1 MSEWSGGIWSDEA
14 TRTPFAPRTG
24 EITEIVGRLSSG
36 RTSLLLQCLREAT
49 RRGGIA
55 AVVDTDEAFDPAS
68 AARAGVDLRR
78 VLWVRCGHR
87 RDVALQAT
95 DVLVRCPGF
104 VLVALDGGEAP
115 PRLSL
120 SAAFRLKHA
129 VRHSRIALLILGRHR
144 IVGSGATLALE
155 MLQRTLEW
163 SGPGHTRTRLTRM
176 HSELRV
182 LRGGM
187 RAQSCAWSA

>member
-1 MSEWSGGIWSDEA
+1 MLERPREWRNETSGTLFI
-14 TRTPFAPRTG
+14 PRAG

-36 RTSLLLQCLREAT
+36 RTSLLLRYLREAT
-49 RRGGIA
+49 RSGGIA
-55 AVVDTDEAFDPAS
+55 AIVDTDEAFDPAS

-104 VLVALDGGEAP
+104 LLVALDGGETP
-115 PRLSL
+115 PRVSL
-120 SAAFRLKHA
+120 SDAFRLKHA

-144 IVGSGATLALE
+144 IVGSGATLAIE
-155 MLQRTLEW
+155 TLQRTLEW
-163 SGPGHTRTRLTRM
+163 SGPGHTRTRLARM
-176 HSELRV
+176 RSDVRV
-182 LRGGM
+182 LRGAVA
-187 RAQSCAWSA
+187 AQRCAWIA